1 MATKTMRHATIL
13 DIVRRRTVSSQHGL
27 ARELRRAGIRVSQ
40 GTLSRDLKDLG
51 LIKSRSGYRL
61 VSGESIGSPGAETH
75 IRRIAREF
83 MLSADLAGNLLI
95 VKTPP
100 GCANPVAEALDGSG
114 WRELVGTLAGDNTV
128 LCVVHTPREGRRVH
142 ERLRRLLA

>member
-1 MATKTMRHATIL
+1 MRQATIL
-13 DIVRRRTVSSQHGL
+13 DIVRTRTVASQHRL
-27 ARELRRAGIRVSQ
+27 ARELRRAGIQVSQ

-51 LIKSRSGYRL
+51 LVKSRSGYRL
-61 VSGESIGSPGAETH
+61 VSGESIGAPSAETH

-83 MLSADLAGNLLI
+83 MLSTAVSGSLLV

-100 GCANPVAEALDGSG
+100 GCANTVAEALDGSG

-128 LCVVHTPREGRRVH
+128 LCVARSPREGRRAH